1 MEADMKKF
9 IIAAM
14 LAVVVTASEKPPAAS
29 EPDHN
34 KDGSF
39 VTAQRYCPNGR
50 C

>member
-9 IIAAM
+9 ILAAM
-14 LAVVVTASEKPPAAS
+14 LAAMVVASDKPPVPAGTDS
-29 EPDHN
+29 Q

>member
-9 IIAAM
+9 ILGTV
-14 LAVVVTASEKPPAAS
+14 LAVILTTGEIAPAIS
-29 EPDHN
+29 DRDLQTN
-34 KDGSF
+34 GSF

>member
-1 MEADMKKF
+1 MKKF

-14 LAVVVTASEKPPAAS
+14 LAVVVTATGSAPVAS
-29 EPDHN
+29 GPN
-34 KDGSF
+34 SQTDGSF